1 MTSVA
6 SNLALVSEKI
16 HAACRRCGR
25 DPSTV
30 TLIAVTKTVP
40 VETIREGVLAGISTL
55 GENYVQEMRRKVDAL
70 SDLEVAWHFIGHLQS
85 NKAKQIADICRMIH
99 TLDRESLARELDKQ
113 AQRLGRRIPV
123 LIQVNLGDEDSKS
136 GVSEDGLMKLYRSAE
151 AMNGL
156 EVRGLMSLPP
166 FLDEAEE
173 VRPYF
178 RQLRGLLEGLKDI
191 SRNPEVLTE
200 LSMGMSH
207 DFEVA
212 IEEGATCIRVGTAL
226 FGARRAAA
234 A

>member
-1 MTSVA
+1 MTTVA
-6 SNLALVSEKI
+6 SNLAIVTEKI
-16 HAACRRCGR
+16 LATCGRCGR

-30 TLIAVTKTVP
+30 TLVGVTKTVP
-40 VETIREGVLAGISTL
+40 VETIREGVLAGISVL

-70 SDLEVAWHFIGHLQS
+70 ADLTVAWHFIGHLQS
-85 NKAKQIADICRMIH
+85 NKAKQIADVCRMIH

-113 AQRLGRRIPV
+113 AQGLGRRIPV
-123 LIQVNLGDEDSKS
+123 LIQVNVGDEDSKS
-136 GVSEDGLMKLYRSAE
+136 GVSVDGLSKLYRSAE
-151 AMNGL
+151 SMSGL

-166 FLDEAEE
+166 YLDDAEE

-178 RQLRGLLEGLKDI
+178 RQLRGLLEGLKGI
-191 SRNPEVLTE
+191 SKSPEMLTE

-226 FGARRAAA
+226 FGARRAA
-234 A
+234 